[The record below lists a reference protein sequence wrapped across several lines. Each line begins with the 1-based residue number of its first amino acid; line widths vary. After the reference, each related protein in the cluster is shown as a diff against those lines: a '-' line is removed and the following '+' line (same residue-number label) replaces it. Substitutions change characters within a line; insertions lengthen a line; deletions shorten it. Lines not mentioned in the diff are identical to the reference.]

1 MTLIIELFIALIC
14 HGGVCH
20 VDRLFIS
27 REAMAIAS
35 CESGDGY
42 NFGTYQFDARNE
54 VTGDGGMWQ
63 FNDATYV
70 WLTGK
75 DHAERDHVATQHA
88 VFVRLWDNGNGWRR
102 WRSSQPWWS
111 QWLDIES
118 DQAVWRQQ

>member
-20 VDRLFIS
+20 VDRLHIS

-42 NFGTYQFDARNE
+42 NFGTYDWTARNT

-88 VFVRLWDNGNGWRR
+88 VFV
-102 WRSSQPWWS
+102 
-111 QWLDIES
+111 
-118 DQAVWRQQ
+118 